1 VKEAVTDLPKARLVP
16 KDNADHVAI
25 LKSRAAV
32 GAKVAGRTALGVG
45 KVVATI
51 GLLGAALAAIG
62 STKRQP
68 AYHELERRLETI
80 RLINSELP
88 KYDYRL
94 EYTKLLDSGMVK
106 PNAPSFEQHLR
117 MKRTFGSFAH
127 EAEYVKSLTPS
138 QRELWPR

>member
-1 VKEAVTDLPKARLVP
+1 MTDLPKARLVP

-32 GAKVAGRTALGVG
+32 GARVAGRTAVGVG
-45 KVVATI
+45 K
-51 GLLGAALAAIG
+51 GLAILGLVGAALATLGNTA
-62 STKRQP
+62 SRRQP
-68 AYHELERRLETI
+68 AYQDLERRLETI
-80 RLINSELP
+80 RVLNSAMP

-94 EYTKLLDSGMVK
+94 EYTKLLDSGLVP

-117 MKRTFGSFAH
+117 LKRTFGSFAN